1 MINEHHHFRKYSDKD
16 EQSKKKRLS
25 IKVNKITYKLSVRT
39 FMHHL
44 TLLLEK
50 VADLFPLSIK
60 SDGFLLLVHQI
71 VYQRKTFH
79 LESRRHMQLQRCCV
93 FLFLKRQKWQCQFWS
108 TFEILIKC
116 IPIPLRKPT
125 SVIFQAIAYLNIAT
139 GTKKRSQ

>member
-50 VADLFPLSIK
+50 VADLFPL
-60 SDGFLLLVHQI
+60 
-71 VYQRKTFH
+71 
-79 LESRRHMQLQRCCV
+79 
-93 FLFLKRQKWQCQFWS
+93 
-108 TFEILIKC
+108 
-116 IPIPLRKPT
+116 RKPT